1 MNKAFALNLLMDNR
15 LEHIKLL
22 ERSLLNDTRGVSKGE
37 VKLISNVIDVLQFVS
52 SSEYQQLYETFKEKD
67 KESFMVELTEFLIN
81 DKRWSKIANKRRKE
95 FEELKKIYIQKEN
108 RDFNISEYM
117 LLLESAII
125 KQN

>member
-1 MNKAFALNLLMDNR
+1 MDNR

-22 ERSLLNDTRGVSKGE
+22 ERSLLNETRGVSKGE
-37 VKLISNVIDVLQFVS
+37 VELISKVIDVLHFVS
-52 SSEYQQLYETFKEKD
+52 NSEYQQLYDSFREKD

-95 FEELKKIYIQKEN
+95 FEELKKIYVQKEN
-108 RDFNISEYM
+108 RDFKVNEYM
-117 LLLESAII
+117 HLIESAII